1 MLQYHFKKKS
11 FPALTNF
18 VDQSFQAVAQM
29 AFDKRD
35 SIIIL
40 FLVLWFQEM
49 YT

>member
-1 MLQYHFKKKS
+1 MLQYHLKKKS

-35 SIIIL
+35 SIIL